1 MEKHAENQR
10 RREPSGQA
18 EGTVARYG
26 GRAPRRARP
35 LIVVAEDEV
44 RDWEL
49 YGKILWYNGYD
60 VLHARDGQEAL
71 DLVREHHPDL
81 VILDLMMPKLSGID
95 VCRRLKRNPAT
106 ENIPAIA
113 LSARARWEM
122 GAEARAAGCTAYLE
136 KPIGPLSVL
145 HAVEELIG
153 TPPPAGEAAS
163 GEREWRKGEWN

>member
-1 MEKHAENQR
+1 MRKHSEEQGQR
-10 RREPSGQA
+10 DPTRRA
-18 EGTVARYG
+18 EGTEARYG
-26 GRAPRRARP
+26 ASATRRARP
-35 LIVVAEDEV
+35 LIVVAEDEA

-106 ENIPAIA
+106 EDIPAIA

-122 GAEARAAGCTAYLE
+122 GAEARDAGCTAYLE

-153 TPPPAGEAAS
+153 TAPPAGEVAS
-163 GEREWRKGEWN
+163 GEREWRTAEWH